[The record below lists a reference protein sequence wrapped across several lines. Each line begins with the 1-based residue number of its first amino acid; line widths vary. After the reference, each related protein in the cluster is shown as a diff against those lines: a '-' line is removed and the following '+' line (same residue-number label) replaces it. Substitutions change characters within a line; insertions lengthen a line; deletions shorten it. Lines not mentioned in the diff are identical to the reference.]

1 MQGTFIGFNTAG
13 ITFEDRFLAL
23 LLKIKQ
29 QNGPCQQYYLQAPIL
44 LDLLLILQ
52 NRLLVTYKRLHEQG
66 ETYKEELIAYN
77 ESLIA
82 NTPAVE
88 MAEIQQPNPERRI
101 MSITLKPGE
110 TESTLILVL
119 QNEQI
124 CTLCIED
131 RQVEALLAGVQQ
143 ALKTINDQEVLKYL
157 SSNMDFLMCYTV
169 DLTTQPNI
177 DYQQHTQEDWKLNLF
192 SHYLG
197 VLYCCE
203 TDEGKKIVSGAVVK
217 TSAPHLSELENN
229 VVTRI
234 IEKSPKLKAMH
245 AELAPCQIFSTII
258 PSQPGRMLSLEE
270 CLRPLHAFYLEKK
283 AELSA

>member
-1 MQGTFIGFNTAG
+1 
-13 ITFEDRFLAL
+13 
-23 LLKIKQ
+23 
-29 QNGPCQQYYLQAPIL
+29 
-44 LDLLLILQ
+44 
-52 NRLLVTYKRLHEQG
+52 
-66 ETYKEELIAYN
+66 
-77 ESLIA
+77 
-82 NTPAVE
+82 
-88 MAEIQQPNPERRI
+88 

-124 CTLCIED
+124 CKLCIED
-131 RQVEALLAGVQQ
+131 KQVEAIIVGIQQ
-143 ALKTINDQEVLKYL
+143 ALKNVGDQMVIQYL
-157 SSNMDFLMCYTV
+157 SSNMDFLMCYSV

-177 DYQQHTQEDWKLNLF
+177 DYQQYPQEEWKLNLF

-217 TSAPHLSELENN
+217 TSAPHLSEMENS
-229 VVTRI
+229 VVVRL

-283 AELSA
+283 AELNA

>member
-13 ITFEDRFLAL
+13 ITFEERFLAL

-44 LDLLLILQ
+44 LDFLLILQ

-82 NTPAVE
+82 NIPAVE

-131 RQVEALLAGVQQ
+131 RQVEALLAGIQQ
-143 ALKTINDQEVLKYL
+143 ALKTVNDQDIIHYL
-157 SSNMDFLMCYTV
+157 TANLDFLICYTV

-245 AELAPCQIFSTII
+245 AELAPCQIFSTVI

>member
-13 ITFEDRFLAL
+13 ITFEEHFLAL
-23 LLKIKQ
+23 LLKVKQ
-29 QNGPCQQYYLQAPIL
+29 ENGFFQTYYLQAPVL
-44 LDLLLILQ
+44 ADLLLILQ
-52 NRLLVTYKRLHEQG
+52 SRLLVTVQRLQENG
-66 ETYKEELIAYN
+66 ASYKEELSACN
-77 ESLIA
+77 ESIIA
-82 NTPAVE
+82 NMPSIE
-88 MAEIQQPNPERRI
+88 MEEIQQPNPEQRI

-110 TESTLILVL
+110 THSTLILIL

-124 CTLCIED
+124 CTLIID
-131 RQVEALLAGVQQ
+131 DQQVEALIFGIQQSLKIVGDKALA
-143 ALKTINDQEVLKYL
+143 AYL
-157 SSNMDFLMCYTV
+157 AASLDFLMCYAV

-177 DYQQHTQEDWKLNLF
+177 DYQQYPQEEWKLNLF

>member
-82 NTPAVE
+82 NIPAVE

-234 IEKSPKLKAMH
+234 IEKSPKLRAMH
-245 AELAPCQIFSTII
+245 AELAPCQIFSTVI

-283 AELSA
+283 AELNA

>member
-13 ITFEDRFLAL
+13 ITFEERFLAL
-23 LLKIKQ
+23 LLKVKKE
-29 QNGPCQQYYLQAPIL
+29 NGFCEIYYLQAPVL
-44 LDLLLILQ
+44 ADLLLILQ
-52 NRLLVTYKRLHEQG
+52 SRMAVIFQRLENQG
-66 ETYKEELIAYN
+66 EAYKDELITYN
-77 ESLIA
+77 EALVAHI
-82 NTPAVE
+82 PQVE
-88 MAEIQQPNPERRI
+88 TAEIQQPSPERRI

-110 TESTLILVL
+110 TQSTLILVF
-119 QNEQI
+119 QDEQI
-124 CTLCIED
+124 STLCID
-131 RQVEALLAGVQQ
+131 DLQIEALIIGIQQ
-143 ALKTINDQEVLKYL
+143 ALKTVGDLELVKYL

-177 DYQQHTQEDWKLNLF
+177 DYQQYPQEEWKLNLF

-203 TDEGKKIVSGAVVK
+203 TEEGKKIVSGAIVK
-217 TSAPHLSELENN
+217 TSVPHLSELENN
-229 VVTRI
+229 IVMQL

>member
-13 ITFEDRFLAL
+13 ITFEERFLAL
-23 LLKIKQ
+23 LLKVKTGKGSDQ
-29 QNGPCQQYYLQAPIL
+29 LYYLQAPVL
-44 LDLLLILQ
+44 ADLLLILQ
-52 NRLLVTYKRLHEQG
+52 SRMVVILQRYEAEGEAYKD
-66 ETYKEELIAYN
+66 ELITYN
-77 ESLIA
+77 ETLVA
-82 NTPAVE
+82 NIPTVE
-88 MAEIQQPNPERRI
+88 MAEVQQPSPQRRI
-101 MSITLKPGE
+101 MSITLKAGE
-110 TESTLILVL
+110 TQSTLILML
-119 QNEQI
+119 QGGEIN
-124 CTLCIED
+124 TLYID
-131 RQVEALLAGVQQ
+131 DMQVEALIIGIQQ
-143 ALKTINDQEVLKYL
+143 ALKTVGDQEVIQYL
-157 SSNMDFLMCYTV
+157 TSNMDFLICYAV

-177 DYQQHTQEDWKLNLF
+177 DYQQHPQEDWKLNLF

-229 VVTRI
+229 VVTRL

>member
-13 ITFEDRFLAL
+13 ITFEERFLAL
-23 LLKIKQ
+23 LLKVKKE
-29 QNGPCQQYYLQAPIL
+29 NGFCEIYYLQAPVL
-44 LDLLLILQ
+44 ADLLLILQ
-52 NRLLVTYKRLHEQG
+52 SRMAVVFQRLENQG
-66 ETYKEELIAYN
+66 EAYKDELITYN
-77 ESLIA
+77 EALVAHI
-82 NTPAVE
+82 PQVE
-88 MAEIQQPNPERRI
+88 TAEIQQPSPERRI

-110 TESTLILVL
+110 TQSTLILVF
-119 QNEQI
+119 QDEQI
-124 CTLCIED
+124 STLCID
-131 RQVEALLAGVQQ
+131 DLQIEALIIGIQQ
-143 ALKTINDQEVLKYL
+143 ALKTVGDLELVKYL

-177 DYQQHTQEDWKLNLF
+177 DYQQYPQEEWKLNLF

-229 VVTRI
+229 VVMQL

>member
-13 ITFEDRFLAL
+13 ITFEERFLAL
-23 LLKIKQ
+23 LLKVKKE
-29 QNGPCQQYYLQAPIL
+29 NGFCEIYYLQAPVL
-44 LDLLLILQ
+44 ADLLLILQ
-52 NRLLVTYKRLHEQG
+52 SRMAVVFQRLENQG
-66 ETYKEELIAYN
+66 EAYKDELITYN
-77 ESLIA
+77 EALVAHI
-82 NTPAVE
+82 PQVE
-88 MAEIQQPNPERRI
+88 TAEIQQPSPERRI

-110 TESTLILVL
+110 TQSTLILVF
-119 QNEQI
+119 QDEQI
-124 CTLCIED
+124 STLCID
-131 RQVEALLAGVQQ
+131 DLQIEALIIGIQQ
-143 ALKTINDQEVLKYL
+143 ALKTVGDLELVKYL

-177 DYQQHTQEDWKLNLF
+177 DYQQYPQEEWKLNLF

-203 TDEGKKIVSGAVVK
+203 TEEGKKIVSGAVVK
-217 TSAPHLSELENN
+217 TSVPHLSELENN
-229 VVTRI
+229 IVMQL

-258 PSQPGRMLSLEE
+258 PSQPGRMLSLED

>member
-13 ITFEDRFLAL
+13 ITFEERFLAL
-23 LLKIKQ
+23 LLKVKKE
-29 QNGPCQQYYLQAPIL
+29 NGFCEIYYLQAPVL
-44 LDLLLILQ
+44 ADLLLILQ
-52 NRLLVTYKRLHEQG
+52 SRMAVIFQRLENQG
-66 ETYKEELIAYN
+66 EAYKDELITYN
-77 ESLIA
+77 EAVVA
-82 NTPAVE
+82 NIPQVE
-88 MAEIQQPNPERRI
+88 MAEIQQPSPERRI

-110 TESTLILVL
+110 TQSTLILVF
-119 QNEQI
+119 QDEQI
-124 CTLCIED
+124 STLCID
-131 RQVEALLAGVQQ
+131 DLQIEALIIGIQQ
-143 ALKTINDQEVLKYL
+143 ALKTVGDLELVKYL
-157 SSNMDFLMCYTV
+157 SSNMDFLMCYAV

-177 DYQQHTQEDWKLNLF
+177 DYQQYPQEEWKLNLF

-203 TDEGKKIVSGAVVK
+203 TGEGKKIVSGAVVK
-217 TSAPHLSELENN
+217 TSVPHLSELENN
-229 VVTRI
+229 IVMQL

-283 AELSA
+283 AELNA

>member
-13 ITFEDRFLAL
+13 ITFEERFLAL
-23 LLKIKQ
+23 LLKVKKE
-29 QNGPCQQYYLQAPIL
+29 NGFCEIYYLQAPVL
-44 LDLLLILQ
+44 ADLLLILQ
-52 NRLLVTYKRLHEQG
+52 SRMAVVFQRLENQG
-66 ETYKEELIAYN
+66 EAYKDELITYN
-77 ESLIA
+77 EALVAHI
-82 NTPAVE
+82 PQVE
-88 MAEIQQPNPERRI
+88 TAEIQQPSPERRI

-110 TESTLILVL
+110 TQSTLILVF
-119 QNEQI
+119 QDEQI
-124 CTLCIED
+124 STLCID
-131 RQVEALLAGVQQ
+131 DLQIEALIIGIQQ
-143 ALKTINDQEVLKYL
+143 ALKTVGDLELVKYL

-177 DYQQHTQEDWKLNLF
+177 DYQQYPQEEWKLNLF

-203 TDEGKKIVSGAVVK
+203 TEEGKKIVSGAVVK
-217 TSAPHLSELENN
+217 TSVPHLSELENN
-229 VVTRI
+229 IVMQL

-258 PSQPGRMLSLEE
+258 LSQPGRMLSLEE

>member
-13 ITFEDRFLAL
+13 ITFEERFLAL
-23 LLKIKQ
+23 LLKVKKE
-29 QNGPCQQYYLQAPIL
+29 NGFCEIYYLQAPVL
-44 LDLLLILQ
+44 ADLLLILQ
-52 NRLLVTYKRLHEQG
+52 SRMAVVFQRLENQG
-66 ETYKEELIAYN
+66 EAYKDELITYN
-77 ESLIA
+77 EALVAHI
-82 NTPAVE
+82 PQVE
-88 MAEIQQPNPERRI
+88 TAEIQQPSPERRI

-110 TESTLILVL
+110 TQSTLILVF
-119 QNEQI
+119 QDEQI
-124 CTLCIED
+124 STLCID
-131 RQVEALLAGVQQ
+131 DLQIEALIIGIQQ
-143 ALKTINDQEVLKYL
+143 ALKTVGDLELVKYL
-157 SSNMDFLMCYTV
+157 SSNMDFLMCYTM

-177 DYQQHTQEDWKLNLF
+177 DYQQYPQEEWKLNLF

-203 TDEGKKIVSGAVVK
+203 TGEGKKIVSGAVVK
-217 TSAPHLSELENN
+217 TSVPHLSELENN
-229 VVTRI
+229 IVMQL

-283 AELSA
+283 AELNA

>member
-29 QNGPCQQYYLQAPIL
+29 QNGLCQQYYLQAPIL

-82 NTPAVE
+82 NIPAVE

-110 TESTLILVL
+110 TESALILVL

-131 RQVEALLAGVQQ
+131 RQVEALLTGIQQ
-143 ALKTINDQEVLKYL
+143 ALKTIDDQELMRYL
-157 SSNMDFLMCYTV
+157 TSSFDFLMCYTV

-177 DYQQHTQEDWKLNLF
+177 DYQQYPQEEWKLNLF

-217 TSAPHLSELENN
+217 TSAPHLSEMENS
-229 VVTRI
+229 VVVRL

-245 AELAPCQIFSTII
+245 TALAPCQIFSTII

-283 AELSA
+283 AVLNA

>member
-29 QNGPCQQYYLQAPIL
+29 QNGTCQQYYLQAPIL

-82 NTPAVE
+82 NIPAVE

-131 RQVEALLAGVQQ
+131 RQVEALLAGIQQ
-143 ALKTINDQEVLKYL
+143 ALKTVNDQDIIHYL
-157 SSNMDFLMCYTV
+157 TANLDFLICYTV

-245 AELAPCQIFSTII
+245 AELAPCQIFSTVI

-283 AELSA
+283 AELNA

>member
-82 NTPAVE
+82 NIPAVE

-217 TSAPHLSELENN
+217 NQRAAFVGTGKQRCDADY
-229 VVTRI
+229 R
-234 IEKSPKLKAMH
+234 EKPQAQGDARGAGAMPDLQYYH
-245 AELAPCQIFSTII
+245 PFPAGKNAQS
-258 PSQPGRMLSLEE
+258 GRMPASPTRLL
-270 CLRPLHAFYLEKK
+270 P
-283 AELSA
+283 

>member
-82 NTPAVE
+82 NIPAVE

-245 AELAPCQIFSTII
+245 AELAPCQIFSTVI

>member
-29 QNGPCQQYYLQAPIL
+29 ENGLCQQYYLQAPIL
-44 LDLLLILQ
+44 LDLVLILQ

-82 NTPAVE
+82 NIPAVE

-131 RQVEALLAGVQQ
+131 RQVEALLAGIQQ
-143 ALKTINDQEVLKYL
+143 ALKTVNDLDVINYL
-157 SSNMDFLMCYTV
+157 AANLDFLICYTV

-245 AELAPCQIFSTII
+245 AELAPCQIFSTVI

>member
-29 QNGPCQQYYLQAPIL
+29 ENGLCQQYYLQAPIL
-44 LDLLLILQ
+44 LDLVLILQ

-82 NTPAVE
+82 NIPAVE

-131 RQVEALLAGVQQ
+131 RQVEALLAGIQQ
-143 ALKTINDQEVLKYL
+143 ALKTVNDLDVINYL
-157 SSNMDFLMCYTV
+157 AANLDFLICYTV

-177 DYQQHTQEDWKLNLF
+177 DYQQHPQEEWKLNLF

-203 TDEGKKIVSGAVVK
+203 TEEGKKIVSGAVVK

-229 VVTRI
+229 VVMQL